1 MGLPVFAW
9 FSQSSN
15 PPARWDMRLLAW
27 GMVPVAQA
35 LSDAAQQP
43 ILLDWRLNSR
53 PSNWRGIERRETVA
67 VIGCDD
73 GDERAALLEMGFGD
87 ALDTRCVQT
96 ELAQRL
102 MRLEGLANSLPRRL
116 AAGPVML
123 DLFYRDGRVGGTWL
137 GLHPREFALLWRLA
151 STPGERVSRRQLLGD
166 VWRLEHAPETN
177 TIEVHVSRLRA
188 KLGVSHCGWLVETHP
203 DGGYR
208 LGRPPR
214 SEGRSASFVHLTP
227 GQLDSHAM
235 IGNEE
240 HRSICSTR
248 LYHAVPRSR
257 FD

>member
-1 MGLPVFAW
+1 MGLPLFAW
-9 FSQSSN
+9 YSQSLN
-15 PPARWDMRLLAW
+15 PPARWDMRLLDW
-27 GMVPVAQA
+27 GMVPFEEAPRDSA
-35 LSDAAQQP
+35 HQP
-43 ILLDWRLNSR
+43 ILLDWRAASR
-53 PSNWRGIERRETVA
+53 PSGWRAIEGRASAA

-87 ALDTRCVQT
+87 ALPSRCVQT

-102 MRLEGLANSLPRRL
+102 MRLGGLANAIPRRL

-151 STPGERVSRRQLLGD
+151 STPGMQVSRRQLLSD
-166 VWRLEHAPETN
+166 VWRLDHVPETN

-188 KLGVSHCGWLVETHP
+188 KLGVSHCSWLVETHP

-214 SEGRSASFVHLTP
+214 HDGRCASFVHLTP

-240 HRSICSTR
+240 HRSISSTR